1 MTRKHMGAKG
11 ALIIAVLVIAVSAG
25 IFLVLREIQ
34 YRKVMSRVRP
44 LPDVMNAASLGDE
57 LERFDRYDSP
67 GYRNIREIQT
77 YHRFQRACVYDK
89 ADIESRCA
97 ILDDI
102 PEGYSGDCADTLN
115 TVREQHRRVL
125 TEYRRY
131 REKYPFEEQSPY
143 AFTIDMY
150 ESSTHIIEPYT
161 QKDTDISYPDGIN
174 VHIREYIWKE
184 DGKVIYMWVRI
195 YSGSASVNALYSVK
209 EPMRKYEWDRLHPK
223 TEENTS
229 RRTDRKTGSSNT
241 YNTYSDPTYEDA
253 FEDFLDSYGDE
264 FDSIEEAEA
273 YFDDEFE
280 DPSEF
285 YSYEFG
291 D

>member
-1 MTRKHMGAKG
+1 MNGKRRSAKG

-34 YRKVMSRVRP
+34 YRKVMSRVSP
-44 LPDVMNAASLGDE
+44 LPDVLNAASLGDE
-57 LERFDRYDSP
+57 LERFDRYSSP

-77 YHRFQRACVYDK
+77 YHRFQCACVYDK
-89 ADIESRCA
+89 ADIESLCD
-97 ILDDI
+97 ILADI
-102 PEGYSGDCADTLN
+102 PEGYSGDCADVLN

-125 TEYRRY
+125 TEYRKYKER
-131 REKYPFEEQSPY
+131 YPFEEQSPY

-161 QKDTDISYPDGIN
+161 RKDTDISYPDGIN
-174 VHIREYIWKE
+174 VHIQEYIWKE

-195 YSGSASVNALYSVK
+195 YSGSAGVNALYSVK

-229 RRTDRKTGSSNT
+229 RRTGRKTGGS
-241 YNTYSDPTYEDA
+241 NTYSDSTYEDA

-264 FDSIEEAEA
+264 FDSIDEAEA

>member
-1 MTRKHMGAKG
+1 MNGKRRSAKG
-11 ALIIAVLVIAVSAG
+11 ALIIAVLVIAVCAG

-34 YRKVMSRVRP
+34 YRKVMSRVSP
-44 LPDVMNAASLGDE
+44 LPDVLNAASLGDE
-57 LERFDRYDSP
+57 LERFDRYGSP

-77 YHRFQRACVYDK
+77 YYRFQRACVYDK
-89 ADIESRCA
+89 ADIESLYA
-97 ILDDI
+97 ILADI
-102 PEGYSGDCADTLN
+102 PEGYSGDCADVLN

-125 TEYRRY
+125 TEYRKYKER
-131 REKYPFEEQSPY
+131 YPFEEQSPY

-174 VHIREYIWKE
+174 VHISEYTWKE

-195 YSGSASVNALYSVK
+195 YSGSASVKALYSVK

-223 TEENTS
+223 TEESTS
-229 RRTDRKTGSSNT
+229 PRTGRKTGGS
-241 YNTYSDPTYEDA
+241 NTYSDPTYEDA

-264 FDSIEEAEA
+264 FDSIDEAEA
-273 YFDDEFE
+273 YFEDEFE